1 MTLSLVDQVR
11 MNAGETIPVGG
22 SASDTMFTDEQI
34 TDMLLLNNNLV
45 NKTTAM
51 VWRAKAAQFAGLVD
65 VQEGNSSRKM
75 GDMVVAAQAQARYW
89 ASQPEPVAAMGGTR
103 IGVNRRSMPW

>member
-1 MTLSLVDQVR
+1 MTMSLVDQVR
-11 MNAGETIPVGG
+11 MNAGETIPQGG
-22 SASDTMFTDEQI
+22 SASDTLFSDQQI
-34 TDMLLLNNNLV
+34 LDMLELNNNLV

-75 GDMVVAAQAQARYW
+75 SAMVIQAQSQAKYWAAQPEVIPAQ
-89 ASQPEPVAAMGGTR
+89 GGTR
-103 IGVNRRSMPW
+103 VGVNRRSMPW